1 MTGLTTCQ
9 PSLKIGTKRHS
20 RGSRMESKELGR
32 ARILLV
38 EDSPSLAVVYQ
49 TYLTA
54 DGYGVET
61 VGTGG
66 EALAHLETRTPDI
79 MLLDLRLPDRPG
91 MDVLKHVHE
100 SGIDCSV
107 IIITAHGSIDVAIE
121 AMRYGA
127 VDFVSKPFDATR
139 LRVTVSNALDKRR
152 LSEMVHCYQQTFER
166 DHFHGFVGGSL
177 GMQAVYRV
185 IESAAPSRATV
196 FITGE
201 SGTGKELCAEAI
213 HAESPRSEQPFI
225 ALNCAAIPRDLMESE
240 IFGHVK
246 GAFTGAAGRRDGAAT
261 RADGGTLFLDEIC
274 EMDIDLQSKLLRFI
288 QTGRFQRVGD
298 SREEQVDIRIVCATN
313 RDPLQEVREG
323 RFREDLYYRLNV
335 IPIEL
340 PPLRERDQDILVIA
354 REMLRRMAAE
364 ESKGLRAL
372 SQPAS
377 DSLLAYSWPG
387 NVREL
392 ENVIRNVVVL
402 HDGEQVS
409 AEMLP
414 MPVRQPQGETP
425 VATPDSPRQPV
436 TAAPPAE
443 EPPTPVLASPAG
455 IRPLWQEEK
464 DVIERAISLCG
475 DNIPKAAALLE
486 ISASTIY
493 RKRVAWEKAGQ
504 DSAG

>member
-1 MTGLTTCQ
+1 
-9 PSLKIGTKRHS
+9 
-20 RGSRMESKELGR
+20 MENKEPAR

-49 TYLTA
+49 SYLSA
-54 DGYGVET
+54 EQYEVNV
-61 VGTGG
+61 VGTGDD
-66 EALAHLETRTPDI
+66 ALAHLETHTPDI

-91 MDVLKHVHE
+91 MDVLRHVYE
-100 SGIDCSV
+100 SGIDCAV
-107 IIITAHGSIDVAIE
+107 IIITAHGSIDAAIE
-121 AMRYGA
+121 AMRFGA
-127 VDFVSKPFDATR
+127 VDFISKPFDATR
-139 LRVTVSNALDKRR
+139 LRVTVRNALDKRR
-152 LSEMVHCYQQTFER
+152 LSEMVHTYQQSFER
-166 DHFHGFVGGSL
+166 DRFHGFIGASI

-213 HAESPRSEQPFI
+213 HAESPRRDKPFV

-246 GAFTGAAGRRDGAAT
+246 GAFTGASGRRDGAAT
-261 RADGGTLFLDEIC
+261 RADGGTLFLDEIG
-274 EMDIDLQSKLLRFI
+274 EMDFDLQSKLLRFI

-340 PPLRERDQDILVIA
+340 PPLRERGDDVLAIA
-354 REMLRRMAAE
+354 GEMLRCMATE
-364 ESKGLRAL
+364 EGKSFRAV
-372 SQPAS
+372 SQAAA
-377 DSLLAYSWPG
+377 DVLEAHLWPG

-402 HDGEQVS
+402 HEGEQVTPD
-409 AEMLP
+409 MLP
-414 MPVRQPQGETP
+414 MPLRQSRGQVAPGQAGTPSPEP
-425 VATPDSPRQPV
+425 VALPGDSPADR
-436 TAAPPAE
+436 E
-443 EPPTPVLASPAG
+443 EVGSSG
-455 IRPLWQEEK
+455 IRPLWLEEK
-464 DVIERAISLCG
+464 EVIERAIERCG
-475 DNIPKAAALLE
+475 GNIPKAAALLE

-493 RKRVAWEKAGQ
+493 RKRVAWEKALAEAPPGGQ
-504 DSAG
+504 QTA

>member
-1 MTGLTTCQ
+1 MDNTEYV
-9 PSLKIGTKRHS
+9 K
-20 RGSRMESKELGR
+20 

-49 TYLTA
+49 SYLTA
-54 DGYGVET
+54 DGYDVET
-61 VGTGG
+61 VATGG
-66 EALAHLETRTPDI
+66 DALAHLETRTPDI

-91 MDVLKHVHE
+91 MDVLRHVYE
-100 SGIDCSV
+100 SGIDTSV

-139 LRVTVSNALDKRR
+139 LRVTVRNALDKRR
-152 LSEMVHCYQQTFER
+152 LSEIVHSYQQTYER
-166 DHFHGFVGGSL
+166 DHFHGFIGASL

-213 HAESPRSEQPFI
+213 HVESPRSEQPFI

-313 RDPLQEVREG
+313 RDPLQEVLEG

-340 PPLRERDQDILVIA
+340 PPLRDRGEDIVVIA
-354 REMLRRMAAE
+354 EEMLRRMAAE
-364 ESKGLRAL
+364 EGKGFRGL
-372 SQPAS
+372 SQAAA
-377 DSLLAYSWPG
+377 DSLLAHPWPG

-402 HDGEQVS
+402 HDAEQIS

-414 MPVRQPQGETP
+414 PQVSGSHSKRPPIASGPAPEHAAAVPAAQATP
-425 VATPDSPRQPV
+425 VAAVAS
-436 TAAPPAE
+436 AAE
-443 EPPTPVLASPAG
+443 
-455 IRPLWQEEK
+455 IRPLWQEER
-464 DVIERAISLCG
+464 DIIERAISHCDG
-475 DNIPKAAALLE
+475 NIPKAAALLE

-493 RKRVAWEKAGQ
+493 RKRVAWEKAGEAG
-504 DSAG
+504 SAAEGQ

>member
-1 MTGLTTCQ
+1 M
-9 PSLKIGTKRHS
+9 
-20 RGSRMESKELGR
+20 
-32 ARILLV
+32 V

-49 TYLTA
+49 SYLSA
-54 DGYGVET
+54 DQYEVDV
-61 VGTGG
+61 VGTGD
-66 EALAHLETRTPDI
+66 EALARLEIHAPDI

-91 MDVLKHVHE
+91 MDVLRHVYE

-121 AMRYGA
+121 AMRFGA

-139 LRVTVSNALDKRR
+139 LRVTVRNALDKRR
-152 LSEMVHCYQQTFER
+152 LSEMVHTYQQNFER
-166 DHFHGFVGGSL
+166 DRFHGFVGASI

-213 HAESPRSEQPFI
+213 HAESPRRDKPFV

-246 GAFTGAAGRRDGAAT
+246 GAFTGASGRRDGAAT

-340 PPLRERDQDILVIA
+340 PPLRERGDDLLAIA
-354 REMLRRMAAE
+354 GEMLRRMATE
-364 ESKGLRAL
+364 EGKSFRAI
-372 SQPAS
+372 SQGAA
-377 DSLLAYSWPG
+377 DALVAHLWPG

-402 HDGEQVS
+402 HDSEQV
-409 AEMLP
+409 ALDMLP
-414 MPVRQPQGETP
+414 MPVRQSQGAIPPPASEAASQETA
-425 VATPDSPRQPV
+425 V
-436 TAAPPAE
+436 APPMADSDNRE
-443 EPPTPVLASPAG
+443 GAGSPG
-455 IRPLWQEEK
+455 IRPLWLAEK
-464 DVIERAISLCG
+464 EVIERAIERCDG
-475 DNIPKAAALLE
+475 NIPKAAALLE

-493 RKRVAWEKAGQ
+493 RKRVAWEKALAEAPQEGQ
-504 DSAG
+504 QTA